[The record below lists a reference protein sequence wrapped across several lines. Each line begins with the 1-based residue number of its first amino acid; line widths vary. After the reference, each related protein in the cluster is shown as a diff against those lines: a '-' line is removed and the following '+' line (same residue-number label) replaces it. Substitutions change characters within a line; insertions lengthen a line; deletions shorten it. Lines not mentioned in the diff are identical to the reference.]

1 MKLTPEAQA
10 ALARADTR
18 GIFLDMTP
26 ERKQKFERLTRTIV
40 DLLTSNTEGPLEA
53 YMLLHLIRMGF
64 EEQFGIRGGI
74 VFDDHE
80 SMT

>member
-26 ERKQKFERLTRTIV
+26 ERKEKFERLTRTIM
-40 DLLTSNTEGPLEA
+40 DLLTSNTDGPLEA
-53 YMLLHLIRMGF
+53 YMFLQLLLWGF
-64 EEQFGIRGGI
+64 EETYGLRGGI
-74 VFDDHE
+74 ALDDHE